1 MPQITPVLPVVFQT
15 CGEKK
20 RCAQILQVFFFKKLL
35 RLQLIL
41 NARRKASASRRG
53 GTKPNVII
61 GELHTWNCLFDA

>member
-1 MPQITPVLPVVFQT
+1 MPQITPVLAVVFQT

-20 RCAQILQVFFFKKLL
+20 RCAQKCSGFFFKKLL

-53 GTKPNVII
+53 GTMDGKPHVI
-61 GELHTWNCLFDA
+61 